1 MKRRELKILKRK
13 SLKSRKLSNNLKAKK
28 EMMMEANRIY
38 KTQTNNE
45 EKFIKEIEDIAF
57 KKD

>member
-1 MKRRELKILKRK
+1 
-13 SLKSRKLSNNLKAKK
+13 LKAKK
-28 EMMMEANRIY
+28 EMMVEANRIY